1 MSGIII
7 LKSNFQQI
15 SYFLASLMLHGL
27 LVVGLNRQ
35 SISLSQF
42 KKALNQQPI
51 LHTTELSFH
60 TEKIKEIKK
69 EVRKETIEISP
80 PATPMA
86 KPLKPVKEH
95 KKKVASESTYVTDL
109 SRNQDQT
116 PEELRAFFTN
126 LIEEIHRKKR
136 YPTLSKRLRESGVVH
151 IKFEVSSDGKVK
163 NASLKKPCTYKRLN
177 KSALW
182 VVSNLELTELPPKN
196 YGKIEITFPIN
207 YIL

>member
-1 MSGIII
+1 
-7 LKSNFQQI
+7 
-15 SYFLASLMLHGL
+15 MLHGL

-51 LHTTELSFH
+51 LHTTELSL
-60 TEKIKEIKK
+60 EKIKEIKK

-86 KPLKPVKEH
+86 KPLEPVKEH
-95 KKKVASESTYVTDL
+95 KKKVASESTYVADL

>member
-51 LHTTELSFH
+51 LHTTELSL
-60 TEKIKEIKK
+60 EKIKEIKK

-80 PATPMA
+80 PTTPIA
-86 KPLKPVKEH
+86 KPLEPVKEH
-95 KKKVASESTYVTDL
+95 KKKVASESTYVADL